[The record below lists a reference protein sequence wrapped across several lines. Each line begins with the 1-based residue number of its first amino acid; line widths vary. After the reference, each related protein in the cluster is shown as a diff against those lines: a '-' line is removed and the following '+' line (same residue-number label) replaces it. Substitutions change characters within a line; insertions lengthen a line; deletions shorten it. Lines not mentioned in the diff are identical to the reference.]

1 MPNVTFVHGM
11 CNKPTADRLLELWLR
26 ALAQDDGLNLA
37 AKGVPCRMV
46 YWADVLYAAPDLDRS
61 GHESTD
67 DSARTLAGP
76 DPSWRESL
84 PPDERRWLEDLE
96 RQTNGGPSAGPSA
109 QGPGAGRDTQ
119 ERVPLPWAVKGP
131 LMEWWLRDVHHY
143 LFNTEYSPR
152 PGTTYRVQ
160 DEIRRRTIS
169 AIQEAEAEPGP
180 LVVVSHSLGTVIAYD
195 CLKRVEA
202 CPEID
207 ALVTVGSPLGLDE
220 VQDKLKPGWTQRNGF
235 PGAVKGRWVNIF
247 DQLDPV
253 AGFDARLADDY
264 QKDGIGAVE
273 DVLEPNSGAWRHDIS
288 KYFGGARLREKLRAL
303 LAL

>member
-1 MPNVTFVHGM
+1 MPSVTFVHGM
-11 CNKPTADRLLELWLR
+11 CNKPAADRLLELWLR

-46 YWADVLYAAPDLDRS
+46 YWADVLYAVPDQDRS

-67 DSARTLAGP
+67 ESVRAGAGP
-76 DPSWRESL
+76 DPVWRESL

-96 RQTNGGPSAGPSA
+96 RQTNRGPSAGPPP
-109 QGPGAGRDTQ
+109 QDPETGRDTQ
-119 ERVPLPWAVKGP
+119 ERVPLPWAVKRP

-143 LFNTEYSPR
+143 LFNVEHSPR

-169 AIQEAEAEPGP
+169 AIQQARAEPGP
-180 LVVVSHSLGTVIAYD
+180 LVVVSHSMGTVIAYD

-220 VQDKLKPGWTQRNGF
+220 IQDKLKPGWTQRHGF
-235 PGAVKGRWVNIF
+235 PGAVKGRWVNVF

-264 QKDGIGAVE
+264 QKDGVGAVE
-273 DVLEPNSGAWRHDIS
+273 DVHEPNSGAWRHDIS
-288 KYFGGARLREKLRAL
+288 KYLGGARLREKLRAL